1 MANGKIS
8 IKTTSRTLKRKVK
21 MYLYLL
27 AEIKWT
33 FPFILP
39 CKNGDNLDNVFIY
52 VVCVYFNYIVCPKFM
67 LVGPNFRWVS
77 ICRSFWEILSSSS
90 SSARW
95 CPRLNK
101 HLLSNA
107 IINENSPVASTGC
120 PELSQYRQYT

>member
-52 VVCVYFNYIVCPKFM
+52 VVCLF
-67 LVGPNFRWVS
+67 
-77 ICRSFWEILSSSS
+77 
-90 SSARW
+90 
-95 CPRLNK
+95 
-101 HLLSNA
+101 
-107 IINENSPVASTGC
+107 
-120 PELSQYRQYT
+120 